1 MAVTKKKKSL
11 KEMTIQELYYY
22 NCLVRQQ
29 IDSTLVR
36 LRGQLKDLDSEK
48 TNENRMKYN
57 KVLEAVQEEINKRIF
72 DIVIYF

>member
-22 NCLVRQQ
+22 NCLIRQQ

-48 TNENRMKYN
+48 TNEDRLKYN

-72 DIVIYF
+72 DIVI

>member
-22 NCLVRQQ
+22 NCLIRQQ

-57 KVLEAVQEEINKRIF
+57 KVLESVQEEINKRIF
-72 DIVIYF
+72 DIVI

>member
-1 MAVTKKKKSL
+1 MAVKKKKKSM
-11 KEMTIQELYYY
+11 KEPTIQALYYY
-22 NCLVRQQ
+22 NCLIRQQ

-48 TNENRMKYN
+48 TNENRLKYN

-72 DIVIYF
+72 DIVIK

>member
-22 NCLVRQQ
+22 NCLIRQQ

-48 TNENRMKYN
+48 TNENRLKYN

-72 DIVIYF
+72 DIVIK

>member
-1 MAVTKKKKSL
+1 MAVTKKKKPL

-29 IDSTLVR
+29 IDSNLVR
-36 LRGQLKDLDSEK
+36 LSGQLKDLDSEK

-72 DIVIYF
+72 DIVI

>member
-22 NCLVRQQ
+22 NCLIRQQ

-72 DIVIYF
+72 DIVI

>member
-1 MAVTKKKKSL
+1 MAVTKKKKTL

-22 NCLVRQQ
+22 DCLIRQQ

-48 TNENRMKYN
+48 TNENRLKYN

-72 DIVIYF
+72 DIVI

>member
-1 MAVTKKKKSL
+1 MAVTKKNKSL

-72 DIVIYF
+72 DIVI

>member
-1 MAVTKKKKSL
+1 MAVTKKNKSL

-48 TNENRMKYN
+48 TNENRIKYN

-72 DIVIYF
+72 DIVI

>member
-57 KVLEAVQEEINKRIF
+57 KVLEAVQEEINKIIL
-72 DIVIYF
+72 DIVI

>member
-22 NCLVRQQ
+22 NCLIRQQ

-48 TNENRMKYN
+48 TNENRLKYN
-57 KVLEAVQEEINKRIF
+57 KVLEAVQEEINKIIF
-72 DIVIYF
+72 DIVI

>member
-36 LRGQLKDLDSEK
+36 LRGQLKDLDSGK

-72 DIVIYF
+72 DIVI

>member
-1 MAVTKKKKSL
+1 MEVTKKKKSL
-11 KEMTIQELYYY
+11 KEMTIKELYYY
-22 NCLVRQQ
+22 DCLIRQQ

-48 TNENRMKYN
+48 TIENGLKYN

-72 DIVIYF
+72 DIVI

>member
-57 KVLEAVQEEINKRIF
+57 KVLEVVQEEINKRIF
-72 DIVIYF
+72 DIVI

>member
-72 DIVIYF
+72 DIVIQ

>member
-11 KEMTIQELYYY
+11 KEMTIHELYYY

-72 DIVIYF
+72 DIVI

>member
-57 KVLEAVQEEINKRIF
+57 KVLESVQEEINKRIF
-72 DIVIYF
+72 DIVI

>member
-36 LRGQLKDLDSEK
+36 LRGKLKDLDSEK
-48 TNENRMKYN
+48 TNENRLKYN

-72 DIVIYF
+72 DIVI

>member
-22 NCLVRQQ
+22 NCLIRQQ
-29 IDSTLVR
+29 IDSTFVR

-48 TNENRMKYN
+48 TNESRMKSN

-72 DIVIYF
+72 DIVI

>member
-36 LRGQLKDLDSEK
+36 LRGQLKDLDLEK
-48 TNENRMKYN
+48 TNENRLKYN

-72 DIVIYF
+72 DIVI

>member
-22 NCLVRQQ
+22 NCLIRQQ
-29 IDSTLVR
+29 IDTTLLR

-72 DIVIYF
+72 DIVI

>member
-22 NCLVRQQ
+22 DCLIRQQ

-48 TNENRMKYN
+48 TNENRLKYN

-72 DIVIYF
+72 DIVI

>member
-72 DIVIYF
+72 DIVI

>member
-22 NCLVRQQ
+22 NCLIRQQ

-48 TNENRMKYN
+48 TNENRLKYN
-57 KVLEAVQEEINKRIF
+57 KVLEAVQEEINNRIF
-72 DIVIYF
+72 DIVI

>member
-11 KEMTIQELYYY
+11 KEMTIQELNYY

-29 IDSTLVR
+29 MDSTLVR

-72 DIVIYF
+72 DIVI

>member
-57 KVLEAVQEEINKRIF
+57 KVLETVQEEINKRIF
-72 DIVIYF
+72 DIVI

>member
-48 TNENRMKYN
+48 TNEKRMKYN

-72 DIVIYF
+72 DIVI

>member
-48 TNENRMKYN
+48 TNENRLKYN

-72 DIVIYF
+72 DIVI

>member
-11 KEMTIQELYYY
+11 NEMTIQELYYY

-29 IDSTLVR
+29 IDSTLIR

-72 DIVIYF
+72 DIVI

>member
-1 MAVTKKKKSL
+1 MAVTKKKQSL
-11 KEMTIQELYYY
+11 KDMTIQELYYY

-72 DIVIYF
+72 DIVI

>member
-36 LRGQLKDLDSEK
+36 LRVQLKDLDSEK
-48 TNENRMKYN
+48 TNENRIKYN

-72 DIVIYF
+72 DIVI